1 MCFVVFIAINGN
13 ISRVDKTLSLWE
25 SWGQHQVVNHSA
37 RLNMTPLEIGLTLFG
52 TLLSGGIIFWM
63 IQVDG
68 HFRRYSQEARKER
81 EAQSTRLIM
90 MVDEVEK
97 LSRDCAALI
106 HTQPKLKGLI
116 SAHNSISTL
125 EASLEAEI
133 GAPSVR
139 DAAGELLVA
148 IRGMLATHQSEGD
161 FTIESGRPDQG
172 VMGLADRLFGLFS
185 ELDIHGPKNLALTA
199 LEARRLGEL
208 AHFLGEDG
216 WARACYKE
224 VVSNLAPGNLSS
236 MRCLA
241 SLAKD
246 AADIEDEAH
255 WVSEQLS
262 QLPDDVELLRRLS
275 VLRPDTAERNVQR
288 LEALGKATPAD
299 HSFVSGL
306 KERLQGDSSDQSLA
320 AVEAAIEQN
329 PTVEQYLL
337 KARIHRRRDEP
348 LLAIDAVEEGL
359 GLPGGRQHGESWAL
373 LAHLL
378 SADSKQLPK
387 ALKASVHACAL
398 NAGGTELILLKSE
411 LLERSGRT
419 DDSFEWLENVLG
431 NDPNNSIVRTELSQ
445 MHTFHG
451 RRSEAWEV
459 LENAPNWGESSLH
472 IQKGRL
478 LLADYDANRD
488 AGHSDTEILSAAE
501 SSFRDALTADRESG
515 LAWLCLGRC
524 QRLGDD
530 ISEATISLNRAR
542 RLMDDPLIA
551 AEESLIA
558 LDEGRI
564 DDAARLIDEADII
577 DSKSLVIPYVKG
589 LVAAKRGHMSE
600 ALDRF
605 NEVLMTNP
613 HHVRARLNRI
623 TLHLLAEDV
632 QTALDDCDWLL
643 MTYPTLLLAKLRRG
657 EALIQ
662 HGIFDE
668 AEKEIRAV
676 LTEQPENEVALT
688 RLGACLLA
696 QGRAEEAFIPLNNA
710 LNLNSG
716 YPEGYYQ
723 RAMLYLEMGE
733 VDGALSDFKMTAK
746 LAPRHV
752 DSLLR
757 VAAIY
762 HEKDDF
768 EKAEV
773 AWRKVLDA
781 DPDNKLARARLDEVR
796 ISLSKTA

>member
-1 MCFVVFIAINGN
+1 
-13 ISRVDKTLSLWE
+13 
-25 SWGQHQVVNHSA
+25 
-37 RLNMTPLEIGLTLFG
+37 MTPLEIGLTLFG
-52 TLLSGGIIFWM
+52 TMLGGGIIFWM

-68 HFRRYSQEARKER
+68 HFRGYSREAVKER
-81 EAQSTRLIM
+81 ELQAKKLNLLI
-90 MVDEVEK
+90 DEVSN

-106 HTQPKLKGLI
+106 HTQPNLKGLI
-116 SAHNSISTL
+116 SAHNSISKL
-125 EASLEAEI
+125 EASLESEI

-139 DAAGELLVA
+139 NAAEELLIA
-148 IRGMLATHQSEGD
+148 IRGMLATYPSEGD
-161 FTIESGRPDQG
+161 FTIEGEKPNQG
-172 VMGLADRLFGLFS
+172 VIGLADRLFGLFN

-208 AHFLGEDG
+208 AHILGEDG
-216 WARACYKE
+216 WSRSCYKE
-224 VVSNLAPGNLSS
+224 VVSNLALGNLAS

-246 AADIEDEAH
+246 SADIEEEAH
-255 WVSEQLS
+255 WVAEQLS

-306 KERLQGDSSDQSLA
+306 KERIQGDSSDQSLA
-320 AVEAAIEQN
+320 AVDAAIEQN
-329 PTVEQYLL
+329 PTVEQFLL
-337 KARIHRRRDEP
+337 KARIHRRRDEV

-359 GLPGGRQHGESWAL
+359 ELPGGRQHGESWAL
-373 LAHLL
+373 LSHLL
-378 SADSKQLPK
+378 SNDSKKLPQ
-387 ALKASVHACAL
+387 ALKAAVHACAL
-398 NAGGTELILLKSE
+398 NAGGDELILLKSE

-419 DDSFEWLENVLG
+419 DDSFEWLENVLEK
-431 NDPNNSIVRTELSQ
+431 DPSNSIVRSELSQ

-451 RRSEAWEV
+451 RRAEAWDI
-459 LENAPNWGESSLH
+459 LENAPNWGEVGLH

-488 AGHSDTEILSAAE
+488 AGHSDTEILDAAE
-501 SSFRDALTADRESG
+501 VSFRDALSVDRENG

-524 QRLGDD
+524 QRLGGD

-558 LDEGRI
+558 IDEGRI
-564 DDAARLIDEADII
+564 DDAARLIDEADIKEN
-577 DSKSLVIPYVKG
+577 SSLVIPYVKG
-589 LVAAKRGHMSE
+589 LVSAKRGHLSE

-605 NEVLMTNP
+605 NDVLMSNP

-643 MTYPTLLLAKLRRG
+643 MTYPNLLLAKLRRG

-668 AEKEIRAV
+668 AEKEIRSV
-676 LTEQPENEVALT
+676 LKEQPENEVALT

-733 VDGALSDFKMTAK
+733 IDGALSDFKMTVK
-746 LAPRHV
+746 LSPKHV
-752 DSLLR
+752 DALLR
-757 VAAIY
+757 VAAIH

-796 ISLSKTA
+796 ISLAKEA

>member
-1 MCFVVFIAINGN
+1 
-13 ISRVDKTLSLWE
+13 
-25 SWGQHQVVNHSA
+25 
-37 RLNMTPLEIGLTLFG
+37 MTPLEIGLTLFG
-52 TLLSGGIIFWM
+52 TLLGGGIIFWM

-68 HFRRYSQEARKER
+68 HFRRYREEAVIER
-81 EAQSTRLIM
+81 EAQANRLMIV
-90 MVDEVEK
+90 VDEVGK
-97 LSRDCAALI
+97 LSKDCAALI
-106 HTQPKLKGLI
+106 HTQPNLKGLI

-125 EASLEAEI
+125 EASLESEI

-139 DAAGELLVA
+139 DAAEQLLVA
-148 IRGMLATHQSEGD
+148 IRGMLATHPSEGD
-161 FTIESGRPDQG
+161 FTADGTKPNQG
-172 VMGLADRLFGLFS
+172 VMGLADRLFALFG
-185 ELDIHGPKNLALTA
+185 ELEIHGPKNLALTA

-208 AHFLGEDG
+208 AHLLGEDG

-224 VVSNLAPGNLSS
+224 VASNLAPGNLAS

-255 WVSEQLS
+255 WVAEQLS
-262 QLPDDVELLRRLS
+262 QVPDDVELLRRLS

-320 AVEAAIEQN
+320 AVEAAIEQH
-329 PTVEQYLL
+329 PTVEQFLL

-359 GLPGGRQHGESWAL
+359 SLQGGRQHGESWAL
-373 LAHLL
+373 LARLL
-378 SADSKQLPK
+378 STESKRLPE

-419 DDSFEWLENVLG
+419 EDSFEWLESVLEK
-431 NDPNNSIVRTELSQ
+431 DPANSIVRTELSQ

-451 RRSEAWEV
+451 RRSDAWSV
-459 LENAPNWGESSLH
+459 LENAPNWGEAGLH

-488 AGHSDTEILSAAE
+488 AGHADTEILSAAE
-501 SSFRDALTADRESG
+501 SSFRDALEADRESG

-524 QRLGDD
+524 QRLGND
-530 ISEATISLNRAR
+530 ITEATISLNRAR

-589 LVAAKRGHMSE
+589 LVAAKRGHLSE

-605 NEVLMTNP
+605 NEVLMNNP

-668 AEKEIRAV
+668 AEKEIRTV

-710 LNLNSG
+710 LNLNSK

-733 VDGALSDFKMTAK
+733 VDSALSDFKMTAK
-746 LAPRHV
+746 LAPKHI

-757 VAAIY
+757 VAAIH
-762 HEKDDF
+762 HERDEL
-768 EKAEV
+768 EKAEI

-796 ISLSKTA
+796 ISLAKTA